1 MHIRKENKMI
11 VSFDFD
17 DTIMVKKNK
26 GKKEHS
32 EKICPWTK
40 SQIKKEQDA
49 GNKVII
55 VTSRYGPKPAFG
67 YDNKDVFK
75 AAKELKI
82 NDVYFTQGEKKIKT
96 LLDLGVEKHYDNDQ
110 AELDA
115 INNNPK
121 SNIKTIKHVAGE
133 PREAGIKILIRKIIL
148 QELEAYQRKIRKG
161 YIKKR
166 NRYLATGP
174 QKTSGGP
181 YTKTPKPSRAKSAPA
196 GFGGAE

>member
-1 MHIRKENKMI
+1 MI

-17 DTIMVKKNK
+17 DTIMVKKK
-26 GKKEHS
+26 DKDGKEKS
-32 EKICPWTK
+32 ERMCPWTK
-40 SQIKKEQDA
+40 NQIKKERKA

-55 VTSRYGPKPAFG
+55 VTSRYGPDPAFG
-67 YDNKDVFK
+67 YDNKDLFK
-75 AAKELKI
+75 TAKELNI
-82 NDVYFTQGEKKIKT
+82 EDVYFTQGEKKVKT